1 MHADSTVLVT
11 GGAGFIG
18 SNFIHQL
25 RSKSRCR
32 VVNLDALTYAGNPD
46 NLADL
51 ASDSGYS
58 FVHGSITDADCVAAT
73 LRTHRPVAI
82 VNFAAESHVDR
93 SIDNPLSFVE
103 TNVVGV
109 QILLDA
115 AREFTAGLNDA
126 ERQKFRFLQVS
137 TDEVFGSLGATGTF
151 SENTHYAPNSP
162 YAASK
167 AAADHLVQATGTTF
181 GLPTLI
187 TNCSNNYGPYQ
198 FPEKLIPLM
207 IQAALNGRP
216 LPVYGD
222 GMQIRDWLHVSDHCQ
237 ALWRVLTAGEVGRTY
252 CVGGNSEVPNITVV
266 QTMCDILDDLAPRA
280 DGQSH
285 RTSITYVTDRPGH
298 DRRYAID
305 ASRIADE
312 LSWEPEQ
319 TFRCGLRNTVEWY
332 LANQSWCDRVS
343 SGAYRGERLG
353 LG

>member
-1 MHADSTVLVT
+1 M
-11 GGAGFIG
+11 
-18 SNFIHQL
+18 
-25 RSKSRCR
+25 
-32 VVNLDALTYAGNPD
+32 
-46 NLADL
+46 
-51 ASDSGYS
+51 
-58 FVHGSITDADCVAAT
+58 
-73 LRTHRPVAI
+73 
-82 VNFAAESHVDR
+82 
-93 SIDNPLSFVE
+93 
-103 TNVVGV
+103 
-109 QILLDA
+109 
-115 AREFTAGLNDA
+115 
-126 ERQKFRFLQVS
+126 S